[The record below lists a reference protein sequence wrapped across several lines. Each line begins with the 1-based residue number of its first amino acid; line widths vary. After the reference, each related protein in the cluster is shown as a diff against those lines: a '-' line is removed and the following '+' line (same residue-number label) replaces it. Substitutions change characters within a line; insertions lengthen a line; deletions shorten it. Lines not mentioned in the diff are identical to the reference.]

1 MSIPKTK
8 KNIWSP
14 EFAYAIGLLATD
26 GSLSKDGRHID
37 FTSADREQVE
47 NLLRCLGRI
56 NKIGVKRSGTGKVCF
71 RAQIGDVHL
80 HAFLS
85 GIGITPNKTKTI
97 GELAIPRRYFFDFL
111 RGHFDGDGT
120 FYSYY
125 DRRWKSSFMFYTA
138 FVSASKSHIL
148 WLRAENQKLLGVQG
162 HITKGADSSVYQLK
176 YAKAESLRLLPKM
189 YYDNEVVCLRRKRT
203 KVFHVLE
210 GVKKKYARVAK
221 LANALP

>member
-1 MSIPKTK
+1 MSIPKAK

-14 EFAYAIGLLATD
+14 EFAYAVGLLATD

-37 FTSADREQVE
+37 FTSVDREQVE

-56 NKIGVKRSGTGKVCF
+56 NKIGVKRSGAGKVCF
-71 RAQIGDVHL
+71 RTQIGDVHL
-80 HAFLS
+80 YSFLS
-85 GIGITPNKTKTI
+85 DIGIKPNKTKTI
-97 GELAIPRRYFFDFL
+97 KKLVIPRKYFFDFL

-125 DRRWKSSFMFYTA
+125 DPRWKSSFMFYTA
-138 FVSASKSHIL
+138 FVSASKSHVL
-148 WLRAENQKLLGVQG
+148 WLRAENRKLLGVQG
-162 HITKGADSSVYQLK
+162 HITKGVGSLVYQLK

-189 YYDNEVVCLRRKRT
+189 YYDNGVVCLGRKRT

-210 GVKKKYARVAK
+210 SAKKQ
-221 LANALP
+221 